1 MALLEIQNL
10 SVEFGRPNERTP
22 AVDGVSFTVD
32 RGKTFCLVGE
42 SGSGKSVTALSIARL
57 LPSPPA
63 HYAEGKVLLEGQDVL
78 SMAPGPLRQIRGGRV
93 SYIFQEPAVSLNP
106 VMRVRDQIM
115 ESLKLHRPEAATDSE
130 VVRLLNH
137 VGIAAPE
144 QRLRDYPGQL
154 SGGMQQRVM
163 IAMALASAPKLLIAD
178 EPTTALDVTIQA
190 QILDLLRELKKSSD
204 MSMLLITHNLGI
216 VRQMAD
222 DAAVMYAGQIL
233 EIAPATELLKNPHH
247 PYTQGLIESMP
258 RLNANADR
266 LPAIPG
272 QVPRMNALP
281 GGCRF
286 HPRCGKAQDS
296 CRQVMPEL
304 LAISPTHRVRCPF
317 WDSGPKPNAPAG
329 LNPTH

>member
-10 SVEFGRPNERTP
+10 SVAFGRPSERTP
-22 AVDGVSFTVD
+22 AVDDVSFSVD

-57 LPSPPA
+57 LPCPPA
-63 HYAEGKVLLEGQDVL
+63 HYAGGKILLEGQDVL
-78 SMAPGPLRQIRGGRV
+78 SMAPGPLRQIRGGMV

-115 ESLKLHRPEAATDSE
+115 ESLKLHRPEAAHDSE
-130 VVRLLNH
+130 VIRLLQY

-190 QILDLLRELKKSSD
+190 QILDLLSDLKRRSD

-233 EIAPATELLKNPHH
+233 EIAPARELLENPRH

-258 RLNANADR
+258 QLSANAER

-286 HPRCGKAQDS
+286 HPRCGKAQES
-296 CRQVMPEL
+296 CRQSMPEL
-304 LAISPTHRVRCPF
+304 LSISPTHRVRCPF
-317 WDSGPKPNAPAG
+317 WDGGSNPDAPAG
-329 LNPTH
+329 LNPNH